1 MARNEGY
8 RKKVPAGYEL
18 GYDAN
23 GNVVL
28 VPSTPEPKDTR
39 SPFSR
44 ISEGVREGYGTGP
57 ITGPTPEEFA
67 KYPIASTIAEPF
79 SMGFNALKRVPGA
92 IVGGLAGTAGAGA
105 QLWTGDRGTANE
117 AENAARSAMEYF
129 ASKGMAEPGMTPS
142 GRIPRNG
149 ELFPPESGAQG
160 QVGYRGSPIVDN
172 QFAPPPGAIRGTSAE
187 GAPRLAAPNPLA
199 QYRLAGEQGQ
209 RVGPNRPSEAFRPMV
224 DQMYTLPE
232 ELNRRSEVVTEPTA
246 AQRLATESPQADQ
259 ALALARK
266 RAQVAEA
273 RFLEEQQARA
283 TGEGMRERPGTD
295 FNMVG
300 SSYDPTGRSLQP
312 VYTGRDAISAETP
325 RSFLQQQGNLPATTG
340 QGFNAPTVAQGRGMT
355 LSESPGGGGA
365 PRQLGNIWDAEFTPV
380 SAADE
385 LAFRAVRPQTLS
397 REELLAMRGPEQGAM
412 SSGTPHSGS
421 YLPPFAGTVLAGTAL
436 LSGSQQAQDR
446 DRVDRFAQIY
456 GTTPQSAGA
465 GRGFVNEQ
473 PGERFAANAVGSGRG
488 SGAYLPNAEDR
499 KSAAAANAL
508 VDARA
513 RMSASSNQRAPIDLT
528 SGQTAA
534 SPGFL
539 SKIFSGKDYQSA
551 NALSSDPRTSGYSAP
566 VVQDGRVNWG
576 SSDSAADFFRADK
589 ALSQMKAQQAVDAA
603 SGVDDNRK
611 RGGSVTGKSQ
621 GQSDKPPDPIH
632 KALEIIHHL
641 LSRH

>member
-1 MARNEGY
+1 MADNS
-8 RKKVPAGYEL
+8 GYEL
-18 GYDAN
+18 GYDKD

-28 VPSTPEPKDTR
+28 VPSQPKAKAAPR
-39 SPFSR
+39 SR
-44 ISEGVREGYGTGP
+44 ITQGMVEGFGSQDLAGVSERDRANYPTLSGYLDPVARSLDFVRR
-57 ITGPTPEEFA
+57 I
-67 KYPIASTIAEPF
+67 
-79 SMGFNALKRVPGA
+79 PGA
-92 IVGGLAGTAGAGA
+92 ISGGIAGTAGQGA
-105 QLWTGDRGTANE
+105 QYLTGDSGIANE

-129 ASKGMAEPGMTPS
+129 ATKGMAEPGMTPS
-142 GRIPRNG
+142 SRIARNG
-149 ELFPPESGAQG
+149 ELFPRESGAQG

-172 QFAPPPGAIRGTSAE
+172 QFALPPGAIRGTSAE
-187 GAPRLAAPNPLA
+187 GAPRLAPPNPLA

-209 RVGPNRPSEAFRPMV
+209 RIGPNQPSGAYRPLV

-259 ALALARK
+259 ALALARQ

-295 FNMVG
+295 FSMVG
-300 SSYDPTGRSLQP
+300 SPYDPTGRSLQP
-312 VYTGRDAISAETP
+312 IYTGRDAISAETP
-325 RSFLQQQGNLPATTG
+325 RSFLPQQGNLPATIG

-365 PRQLGNIWDAEFTPV
+365 PRQLGNVWEGQFTPV

-385 LAFRAVRPQTLS
+385 LAFRTVRPQTFS

-412 SSGTPHSGS
+412 SSGTPYSGS

-446 DRVDRFAQIY
+446 DRMDRFAQIY

-473 PGERFAANAVGSGRG
+473 PDARYAANAVGSGRG
-488 SGAYLPNAEDR
+488 AAPPSMENYLKDR
-499 KSAAAANAL
+499 SSATAANAAL
-508 VDARA
+508 DAARA
-513 RMSASSNQRAPIDLT
+513 RASQTQQRAPIDLT
-528 SGQTAA
+528 SGQPAS
-534 SPGFL
+534 SPGIL
-539 SKIFSGKDYQSA
+539 SKIFSGKDYQS
-551 NALSSDPRTSGYSAP
+551 NNQLVSTPMGGAP
-566 VVQDGRVNWG
+566 VNWG
-576 SSDSAADFFRADK
+576 NSDSAADFFRADK

-603 SGVDDNRK
+603 AGAPTEK
-611 RGGSVTGKSQ
+611 RGGSVTGKGQ
-621 GQSDKPPDPIH
+621 GQSEKIPDPIH
-632 KALEIIHHL
+632 KALDIIHAL
-641 LSRH
+641 LNRH